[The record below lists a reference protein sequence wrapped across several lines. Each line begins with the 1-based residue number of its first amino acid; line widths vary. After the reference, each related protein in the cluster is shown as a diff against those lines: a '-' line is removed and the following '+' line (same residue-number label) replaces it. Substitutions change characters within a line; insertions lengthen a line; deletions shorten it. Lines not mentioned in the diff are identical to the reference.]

1 MKIRLFA
8 MIMAFCVAFWM
19 AQSMFL
25 QKKVMINSCRHTDE
39 SGSARTCCNCADIVT
54 MADGSTDD
62 HKHLE
67 TPTYNRSFRWGS
79 FLLAVS

>member
-25 QKKVMINSCRHTDE
+25 QKKS
-39 SGSARTCCNCADIVT
+39 
-54 MADGSTDD
+54 DD
-62 HKHLE
+62 QQLQAYGWVRQCEHL
-67 TPTYNRSFRWGS
+67 
-79 FLLAVS
+79 L